1 MGNHP
6 EQITARIRE
15 MRQLLEM
22 TTAEVAGKLGID
34 RELYEQYE
42 SDQVSMP
49 ISTLYELAEIFST
62 DFTILLTGD
71 APRMGDYTLVRAGQG
86 VRIDRHPGY
95 NFSALAFNYIGRTM
109 EPLLVNLEDDGRD
122 VELIT
127 HGGQEFNLVLSGT
140 VKVILGKHEF
150 TLNEGDACYFNPRV
164 PHGQRAVGGPARF
177 LTVIQR

>member
-6 EQITARIRE
+6 AQIAARIRE

-22 TTAEVAGKLGID
+22 TTAEVADKLGID
-34 RELYEQYE
+34 RQLYEQYE
-42 SDQVSMP
+42 SDQASIP

-86 VRIDRHPGY
+86 VKVDRHPGY
-95 NFSALAFNYIGRTM
+95 KFSALAFNYIGRTM
-109 EPLLVNLEDDGRD
+109 EPMLVDLEDDGSD

-127 HGGQEFNLVLSGT
+127 HSGQEFNLVLSGSI
-140 VKVILGKHEF
+140 KVILGKREF
-150 TLNEGDACYFNPRV
+150 VLNQGDACYFNPRV

-177 LTVIQR
+177 LTVIQH